1 MKRGRRSRRG
11 RAWQRWAN
19 RINEGMDRKILIV
32 ALLLWGVGGL
42 RFVTGDWG
50 PVWAGLV
57 IVALVG
63 AGVLGVRT
71 WSLPVLVS
79 LLAQRTLLTSWKE
92 QSLFNVAGEL
102 ALQAIVAFGAPLLG
116 RLNSRILRQ
125 ARRDEQRISDSARRG
140 FDEDGAQGLSKP
152 LDPGSAFAR
161 AERSTQ
167 SMVQLL
173 KQSLRCQSA
182 LFAWADEDGDGL
194 TVSAIASDIPDA
206 LRMGSFNITGGRFA
220 AVRKNAAPLVLRFGE
235 GVALPPYYQDGVDL
249 QVTVAMAI
257 PVFMHRRLLG
267 VFFLDR
273 SEAIPFYLPDSTLA
287 DRARRVI
294 TEFAEVSKELLQ
306 ANHTIARLSS
316 LNDAATEVS
325 RARSF
330 EEVYRAIVTAAV
342 SLTGFQHAILSH
354 RISEEGPFELV
365 AVTDPSLTALLGK
378 AHTHQEGLCNL
389 ALKAGGPFPP
399 PSPTRVAS
407 AIAPFGD
414 EAGLELD
421 ENENHLMLPVAVQ
434 DQPVAFLLM
443 AGGEMPD
450 KSQIE
455 VLKLLGNLA
464 GTSLVNAE
472 SNKDLERLA
481 TTDPLTGLPNQR
493 QLRARLDEVQARHS
507 RGGTPFSLL
516 FLDIDHFK
524 RVNDTYGHPAGDEI
538 LRRVAAV
545 LSDRVRE
552 VDLAARYGG
561 EEFAVLLEGT
571 EKEGALIMAER
582 IRTSVAAMELGD
594 LGVSTAVTVSV
605 GIASVP
611 AGCTDTD
618 TLLATADEALYRA
631 KNEGRNRC
639 VLAA

>member
-1 MKRGRRSRRG
+1 
-11 RAWQRWAN
+11 
-19 RINEGMDRKILIV
+19 MDRKILVV
-32 ALLLWGVGGL
+32 ALALWGIGGL
-42 RFVTGDWG
+42 RFVTGDWEA
-50 PVWAGLV
+50 VWAGLV
-57 IVALVG
+57 IVALLV

-71 WSLPVLVS
+71 WSFPILGSLV
-79 LLAQRTLLTSWKE
+79 AQRTLLTSWRDH
-92 QSLFNVAGEL
+92 SLFGIAGEL
-102 ALQAIVAFGAPLLG
+102 LLQGMVAFGAPLLG
-116 RLNSRILRQ
+116 RLNTRIIDR
-125 ARRDEQRISDSARRG
+125 ARREETRIREEALRG
-140 FDEDGAQGLSKP
+140 FDDEGAQGLSKP
-152 LDPGSAFAR
+152 LDPSAAFER

-167 SMVQLL
+167 SLVQLL
-173 KQSLRCQSA
+173 KQSLRCQTA
-182 LFAWADEDGDGL
+182 LFAWADEGGGGL
-194 TVSAIASDIPDA
+194 TVGAIASDMTDA
-206 LRMGSFNITGGRFA
+206 LRMGSFDIDGSRFA
-220 AVRKNAAPLVLRFGE
+220 AVKKNAAPLVLRFGAD
-235 GVALPPYYQDGVDL
+235 VPAPPYYKETADV

-273 SEAIPFYLPDSTLA
+273 AEAIPFYLPDSTLA
-287 DRARRVI
+287 DRARRVV

-342 SLTGFQHAILSH
+342 SLTGFRHAVLSH
-354 RISEEGPFELV
+354 RMGEEGPFEIV
-365 AVTDPSLTALLGK
+365 AVTDPSLAALLGK
-378 AHTHQEGLCNL
+378 AHSHHEGLCNL

-399 PSPTRVAS
+399 SYTNRAGPAAP
-407 AIAPFGD
+407 PFGD
-414 EAGLELD
+414 EVGLELD
-421 ENENHLMLPVAVQ
+421 PDETHLMLPVTAQ
-434 DQPVAFLLM
+434 DRPVAFLLM

-481 TTDPLTGLPNQR
+481 TTDALTGLPNQR
-493 QLRARLDEVQARHS
+493 QLRARLAEVQARHD
-507 RGGTPFSLL
+507 RGGSPFSLL

-524 RVNDTYGHPAGDEI
+524 RVNDSYGHPAGDEV
-538 LRRVAAV
+538 LRRVAGV
-545 LSDRVRE
+545 LSDRVRK

-571 EKEGALIMAER
+571 DKEGALIMAER
-582 IRTSVAAMELGD
+582 IRSAVAAMDLGD

-611 AGCTDTD
+611 TDCTDTD
-618 TLLATADEALYRA
+618 PLIAAADQALYQA
-631 KNEGRNRC
+631 KRDGRNRC